1 MPLEIGNKAF
11 QIFPIVTKMTR
22 ILVVHDSKDFKQGKS
37 KIVIHLPLLLIIND
51 WQLWKM
57 YGK

>member
-11 QIFPIVTKMTR
+11 QILPIVTKVTR
-22 ILVVHDSKDFKQGKS
+22 ILVVHDLKGFKQGKS
-37 KIVIHLPLLLIIND
+37 KIDIHLPLLLIVND
-51 WQLWKM
+51 WQL